1 MNRPLASLAACL
13 LLSTAVSV
21 SAALVRGISPQ
32 VKGTASAPDLGEARK
47 MVSQYRSIH
56 GDTPEGLEAYSWL
69 ARTELQAGAMK
80 SAYDDAVET
89 QRLCESVLQTRQ
101 LDAEPRLPMALGAA
115 LEVQAQVL
123 DAKHQKS
130 EAVALLQSA
139 LKEWAGTSIASR
151 LRKNLNL
158 LTLTG
163 KPAPAL
169 KMSDW
174 IGARPPALSSLRGKP
189 VLLFFWAD
197 WCADCKAEAPIIAR
211 IAAEFEPKGLVVLGP
226 TKLYGIA
233 AGGQEATPQQEKEF
247 IERVFARY
255 YAGIPGLAVPLDAQN
270 FDTYGASTTP
280 TLVIIDRR
288 GIVRFYHP
296 GNASEA
302 DMRRVIQAVL

>member
-1 MNRPLASLAACL
+1 
-13 LLSTAVSV
+13 
-21 SAALVRGISPQ
+21 
-32 VKGTASAPDLGEARK
+32 

-89 QRLCESVLQTRQ
+89 QQLCESVLKTRQ

-288 GIVRFYHP
+288 GIVRLYHP

-302 DMRRVIQAVL
+302 DLRRVIQGVL